1 MFMKRIADIK
11 QAQEVERLSAEN
23 AELKATID
31 YLAMMTDVDIAKEE
45 EQNVREG

>member
-1 MFMKRIADIK
+1 MFMKKIPDIK

-23 AELKATID
+23 AELKATVD
-31 YLAMMTDVDIAKEE
+31 YLAMMTDVDIVKE